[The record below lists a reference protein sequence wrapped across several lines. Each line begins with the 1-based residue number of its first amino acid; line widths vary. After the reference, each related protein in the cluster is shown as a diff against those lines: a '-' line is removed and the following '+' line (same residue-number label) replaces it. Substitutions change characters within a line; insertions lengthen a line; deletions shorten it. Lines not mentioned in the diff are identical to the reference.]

1 MLKGTIVKALSGFYY
16 VMCDGIVYECRAR
29 GKFRNLDIK
38 PLVGDHVTFQIE
50 NVTKGYVLTIEER
63 KNSFIRPPICNIDQA
78 LIVVS
83 AKEPNFSPVLL
94 DKFLALFEN
103 KSIKPIILVTKCDLL
118 EDDDQIHE
126 LINSYIKDGYE
137 LYLLSSKEKIGLE
150 AIEQIFKN
158 KTSVITGQSGVGKS
172 SLLNALNTELQLNT
186 NEISHALG
194 RGKHTTR
201 HVELVS
207 IFDGLVADT
216 PGFSS
221 LELEMDRYELA
232 TSFHDFKQL
241 ATQCKFRGCLHESEP
256 HCKVKEAVENG
267 TLSKLRYENYLQ
279 FLKEIKERKERY

>member
-172 SLLNALNTELQLNT
+172 SLLNALNAELQLNT

>member
-1 MLKGTIVKALSGFYY
+1 
-16 VMCDGIVYECRAR
+16 MCDGIVYECRAR

>member
-118 EDDDQIHE
+118 EDDDQNHE

>member
-118 EDDDQIHE
+118 EDDDQNHE

-172 SLLNALNTELQLNT
+172 SLLNALNAELQLNT